1 MGVQFPEKKRYVT
14 LEWPL
19 CGEVCQYTIGMETM
33 FASVESSLNC
43 RPVTSSVDAM
53 SRKCY
58 SCFFTNNNCW

>member
-1 MGVQFPEKKRYVT
+1 MGVEFPEKKRYVT

-43 RPVTSSVDAM
+43 LPDGTTSIQFKKS
-53 SRKCY
+53 
-58 SCFFTNNNCW
+58 T